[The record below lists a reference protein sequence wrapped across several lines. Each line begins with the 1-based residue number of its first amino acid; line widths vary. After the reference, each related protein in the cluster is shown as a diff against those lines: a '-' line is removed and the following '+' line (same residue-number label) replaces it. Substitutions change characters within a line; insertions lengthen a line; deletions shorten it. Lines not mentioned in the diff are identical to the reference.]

1 MDSEI
6 KDALLKLIE
15 TGTEIAPHV
24 VHDLLF
30 WAKILPLLFIP
41 ILILLTAAFLYCIP
55 KAEKTEKIN
64 PHDVVCIIS
73 APFILISLLGFI
85 LSFSS
90 AIQAHFTPYAYL
102 INLIK

>member
-1 MDSEI
+1 MDAET

-41 ILILLTAAFLYCIP
+41 VLILLTASFFYCIP
-55 KAEKTEKIN
+55 KTEKTERIN
-64 PHDVVCIIS
+64 LYDVICMVLT
-73 APFILISLLGFI
+73 PFILIFLIGFI
-85 LSFSS
+85 LSVSS
-90 AIQAHFTPYAYL
+90 MVQAHFAPYAYL